1 MQKLT
6 AEQLSAI
13 KFKAGLTRSSKVDA
27 FYNELKT
34 LLVGEALVILKSEW
48 PLKTPPAAYTARKVS
63 GVVIN
68 IRTLDDNSGWALI
81 RKE

>member
-13 KFKAGLTRSSKVDA
+13 SFKAGINRSSKVTA
-27 FYNELKT
+27 LYNELKT

-48 PLKTPPAAYTARKVS
+48 PLKTPPAAYTAKKVS
-63 GVVIN
+63 GVTVN
-68 IRTLDDNSGWALI
+68 IRTLADNSGWALI
-81 RKE
+81 RKA